1 MVHRRSGGPYQLKR
15 EVRAVQVAQHQR
27 EVPAEA
33 LSNGVKIGHLNRS
46 LCANLCILLLCLRVC
61 RSTDVLGA
69 ENAGGE
75 VSGVNS
81 NNVVQEVV
89 HELLLVPAWDDA
101 NRERQQVV
109 GL

>member
-1 MVHRRSGGPYQLKR
+1 
-15 EVRAVQVAQHQR
+15 
-27 EVPAEA
+27 
-33 LSNGVKIGHLNRS
+33 
-46 LCANLCILLLCLRVC
+46 
-61 RSTDVLGA
+61 
-69 ENAGGE
+69 
-75 VSGVNS
+75 VNS